1 MSTSSDIAIAAT
13 DLTKIYR
20 LYERPRHR
28 LLDVFGLLRAGSGGY
43 REHKALDGVTLSIAR
58 GEKVAVIGRNG
69 AGKSTFMKLVSRVV
83 QPSSGRLEVSGRI
96 HALLQIGTGFHPDF
110 TGRQNVFAYLA
121 QIGVGG
127 ADAKRLFAD
136 VVEFSELE
144 EYIDQPVKTYSTGM
158 AVRLMFSTSTAIRP
172 DLLLLD
178 EVLGVGDAYFTQKSF
193 DRISDLCRRDGTT
206 LLLVT
211 HDLYSA
217 VRLCDRVIWIDRGR
231 VLMDGGGAPV
241 VRAYEDSIR
250 LQEEERLRAKKRRR
264 LREDAGASDVHVIVE
279 LRSADPA
286 FLQAPVYFSDIE
298 LRRAGAVIARLP
310 MADGPSAGA
319 SHVVPEGSAWGPIGW
334 FGGRAARAF
343 LNYGSPFRKVAAAFA
358 LPADALP
365 ADLRALDL
373 RVSCQS
379 EVACE
384 LAASAFVD
392 GAECALPNISLPA
405 ARWQD
410 VVVPF
415 GAPGGGTRG
424 AIGGVHGTGAIAVDD
439 VRLVSPR
446 GIEAHIVAHGEP
458 LDIVFRY
465 RVNDPALCER
475 AQILMAIHRDGVQDV
490 CRFGT
495 TDLEFDSASRTG
507 TVSVHFDRLPL
518 ADGRY
523 TLTVMVARQ
532 GYYDDR
538 PSQYFSLSPGVYA
551 CLSQVLEFMVEG
563 GGAIGSGTA
572 VVLEGDWS
580 IRPAV
585 GPDALK
591 AEGHSN

>member
-1 MSTSSDIAIAAT
+1 LSTSSDIALTAT

-20 LYERPRHR
+20 LYERPHHR
-28 LLDVFGLLRAGSGGY
+28 LLDVFGLLPAGSAGY
-43 REHKALDGVTLSIAR
+43 REHKALDRVNLSIAR

-83 QPSSGRLEVSGRI
+83 QPTSGRLDVSGRI

-121 QIGVGG
+121 QIGVDG
-127 ADAKRLFAD
+127 AEARRLFAD

-158 AVRLMFSTSTAIRP
+158 SVRLMFSTSTAIRP

-193 DRISDLCRRDGTT
+193 DRIGELCRRDGTT

-264 LREDAGASDVHVIVE
+264 LRQDAGASDAQVIVE
-279 LRSADPA
+279 FRSADPA
-286 FLQAPVYFSDIE
+286 FLQAPVYFSDLE
-298 LRRAGAVIARLP
+298 LQRAGAVIARLP
-310 MADGPSAGA
+310 MTDEGPAGV
-319 SHVVPEGSAWGPIGW
+319 SHVIPEGSAWGPPGPW
-334 FGGRAARAF
+334 AGRPARVF

-358 LPADALP
+358 LPADAL
-365 ADLRALDL
+365 AVELGALDL

-392 GAECALPNISLPA
+392 GAEYALPNISLPA
-405 ARWQD
+405 ARWHD
-410 VVVPF
+410 AVVPF
-415 GAPGGGTRG
+415 GAPGGRTH
-424 AIGGVHGTGAIAVDD
+424 AIGVHGTGAIAVED
-439 VRLVSPR
+439 VRMASPR
-446 GIEAHIVAHGEP
+446 ETDAHVVVHGEP
-458 LDIVFRY
+458 IDIVFRY
-465 RVNDPALCER
+465 RVNDPSLCEHP
-475 AQILMAIHRDGVQDV
+475 QILIAIHRDGVQDV

-495 TDLEFDSASRTG
+495 TALAFDGTSRTG
-507 TVSVHFDRLPL
+507 TVAVHFDRLPL

-538 PSQYFSLSPGVYA
+538 PTQYFSVSPGVYA
-551 CLSQVLEFMVEG
+551 CLSQVLEFIVEG

-572 VVLEGDWS
+572 VVLDGEWS
-580 IRPAV
+580 ITRVAAA
-585 GPDALK
+585 DQRA
-591 AEGHSN
+591 HD